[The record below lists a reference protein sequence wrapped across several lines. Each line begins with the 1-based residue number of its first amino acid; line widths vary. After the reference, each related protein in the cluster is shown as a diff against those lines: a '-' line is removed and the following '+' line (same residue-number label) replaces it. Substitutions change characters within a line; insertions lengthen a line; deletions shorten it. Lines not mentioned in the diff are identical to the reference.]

1 MLHLLDALKVI
12 VIMVTELTH
21 GQMETNTLGNGKM
34 ANKRH
39 GKGTFTMED
48 GGTYVG
54 TTKDGVPHGQG
65 TYTWTDGD
73 KYVGEFKDSK
83 QHGQG
88 TYTYADGRKYVGK
101 WKDGKQHGQG
111 TLTKSDGKKHVGK
124 WKDGELHGKGT
135 HTDGLMPKENK
146 ISVSKES
153 VGRGAKSLS
162 NIVAIFFGLGGA
174 TTGMFLGSSTYGF
187 SWLTIVGAIIG
198 FLIVYY
204 FWKFVFWG
212 LRSLISEFFN

>member
-1 MLHLLDALKVI
+1 
-12 VIMVTELTH
+12 MV
-21 GQMETNTLGNGKM
+21 
-34 ANKRH
+34 NKRH
-39 GKGTFTMED
+39 DKGTFTMED

-65 TYTWTDGD
+65 TYTWTS
-73 KYVGEFKDSK
+73 GE
-83 QHGQG
+83 
-88 TYTYADGRKYVGK
+88 KYVGK

-135 HTDGLMPKENK
+135 HKE

-162 NIVAIFFGLGGA
+162 NIVAIVFGL
-174 TTGMFLGSSTYGF
+174 TTGVPFGFMVAGSGGWSGF
-187 SWLTIVGAIIG
+187 ATIVVIIIC
-198 FLIVYY
+198 FFVVYY

>member
-1 MLHLLDALKVI
+1 MLGLLNVLKVI

-39 GKGTFTMED
+39 GKGTH
-48 GGTYVG
+48 
-54 TTKDGVPHGQG
+54 K
-65 TYTWTDGD
+65 
-73 KYVGEFKDSK
+73 
-83 QHGQG
+83 
-88 TYTYADGRKYVGK
+88 
-101 WKDGKQHGQG
+101 
-111 TLTKSDGKKHVGK
+111 
-124 WKDGELHGKGT
+124 
-135 HTDGLMPKENK
+135 K

-162 NIVAIFFGLGGA
+162 NIVAIVFGL
-174 TTGMFLGSSTYGF
+174 TTGVPFGFMVAGSGGWSGF
-187 SWLTIVGAIIG
+187 ATIVVIIIC
-198 FLIVYY
+198 FFVVYY

>member
-1 MLHLLDALKVI
+1 
-12 VIMVTELTH
+12 MV
-21 GQMETNTLGNGKM
+21 
-34 ANKRH
+34 NKRH
-39 GKGTFTMED
+39 DKGTFTMED

-65 TYTWTDGD
+65 TYTWTS
-73 KYVGEFKDSK
+73 GE
-83 QHGQG
+83 
-88 TYTYADGRKYVGK
+88 KYVGK

-162 NIVAIFFGLGGA
+162 NIVAIVFGL
-174 TTGMFLGSSTYGF
+174 TTGVPFGFMVAGSGGWSGF
-187 SWLTIVGAIIG
+187 ATIVVIIIC
-198 FLIVYY
+198 FFVVYY

>member
-1 MLHLLDALKVI
+1 
-12 VIMVTELTH
+12 MV
-21 GQMETNTLGNGKM
+21 
-34 ANKRH
+34 NKRH
-39 GKGTFTMED
+39 DKGTFTMED

-65 TYTWTDGD
+65 TYTWTS
-73 KYVGEFKDSK
+73 GE
-83 QHGQG
+83 
-88 TYTYADGRKYVGK
+88 KYVGK

-135 HTDGLMPKENK
+135 HK

-162 NIVAIFFGLGGA
+162 NIVAIVFGL
-174 TTGMFLGSSTYGF
+174 TTGVPFGFMVAGSGGWSGF
-187 SWLTIVGAIIG
+187 ATIVVIIIC
-198 FLIVYY
+198 FFVVYY

>member
-1 MLHLLDALKVI
+1 
-12 VIMVTELTH
+12 MV
-21 GQMETNTLGNGKM
+21 
-34 ANKRH
+34 NKRH
-39 GKGTFTMED
+39 DKGTFTMED

-65 TYTWTDGD
+65 TYTWTS
-73 KYVGEFKDSK
+73 GE
-83 QHGQG
+83 
-88 TYTYADGRKYVGK
+88 KYVGK

-111 TLTKSDGKKHVGK
+111 TYMWTSGKKYVGK
-124 WKDGELHGKGT
+124 WKDGKQHGQGT

-153 VGRGAKSLS
+153 FGKGASNLG
-162 NIVAIFFGLGGA
+162 NIVAIFFGIGGA
-174 TTGMFLGSSTYGF
+174 TTGMYLGSSTYGF

-204 FWKFVFWG
+204 FWKLVFWVIKDI
-212 LRSLISEFFN
+212 ISKFFN

>member
-1 MLHLLDALKVI
+1 
-12 VIMVTELTH
+12 MV
-21 GQMETNTLGNGKM
+21 
-34 ANKRH
+34 NKRH
-39 GKGTFTMED
+39 DKGTFTMED

-65 TYTWTDGD
+65 TYTWTS
-73 KYVGEFKDSK
+73 GE
-83 QHGQG
+83 
-88 TYTYADGRKYVGK
+88 KYVGK

-135 HTDGLMPKENK
+135 HK

-162 NIVAIFFGLGGA
+162 NLVAILFGLTTAAPFGCMATNVSINSYRPNSLNIVYAIVAGIVVFIICFF
-174 TTGMFLGSSTYGF
+174 
-187 SWLTIVGAIIG
+187 V
-198 FLIVYY
+198 VYY
-204 FWKFVFWG
+204 FWKMCFWG